1 MRDGQAVARE
11 GGVAI
16 KGGITSVAIG
26 SKDMG
31 DEGVVELVGCL
42 SAENGGLLK
51 HLDLGWK
58 NL

>member
-1 MRDGQAVARE
+1 
-11 GGVAI
+11 
-16 KGGITSVAIG
+16 
-26 SKDMG
+26 MG
-31 DEGVVELVGCL
+31 DEGAVELLGCL